1 VSDDNNFCCC
11 FQQAQSN
18 NQSLLTG
25 AYDAARVAIDEV
37 VRNAKTPDEKLNA
50 YTHRVMC
57 LMSETSDYGKGAEI
71 GLEILSKYGFDIP
84 QSPTKTV
91 MAKEEMKYKIALRNR
106 SISCL
111 TTLPIQDDSVLALC
125 QQLNICAMCESI
137 HTLLELPHVSLILIF
152 FTSFVATDSGKMDV
166 MKLLN
171 WKIIQYV
178 LKRGSISSDLAP
190 ILGGCALVHVRL
202 NDIKR
207 SNEFATTVQALNLR
221 IRDRKKNYATAG
233 MCVCLA
239 MCLLQ
244 NFRSLTD
251 PFLQSYKD
259 FKVSCRCAFL
269 FVISIQ
275 AHFACLLHQAY
286 GRGRDVAQRT
296 QRLCSMLLRC
306 RLRARAYL
314 RVQAFSGRGLL

>member
-1 VSDDNNFCCC
+1 MLCWYQSILLVSDDNNFCCC

-18 NQSLLTG
+18 NQSFALTG

-50 YTHRVMC
+50 FTHRVMC

-106 SISCL
+106 PISCL

-125 QQLNICAMCESI
+125 QQLNICAMY
-137 HTLLELPHVSLILIF
+137 
-152 FTSFVATDSGKMDV
+152 SGKMDV

-190 ILGGCALVHVRL
+190 ILGACALVHVKL
-202 NDIKR
+202 NDVKR
-207 SNEFATTVQALNLR
+207 SNEFATAVQALNLR
-221 IRDRKKNYATAG
+221 SRDDKKNYAMAG

-259 FKVSCRCAFL
+259 FKVSCNCVFL
-269 FVISIQ
+269 VVISIQ

-314 RVQAFSGRGLL
+314 

>member
-18 NQSLLTG
+18 NQSFALTG

-50 YTHRVMC
+50 FTHRVMC

-106 SISCL
+106 PISCL

-125 QQLNICAMCESI
+125 QQLNICAMY
-137 HTLLELPHVSLILIF
+137 
-152 FTSFVATDSGKMDV
+152 SGKMDV

-190 ILGGCALVHVRL
+190 ILGACALVHVKL
-202 NDIKR
+202 NDVKR
-207 SNEFATTVQALNLR
+207 SNEFATAVQALNLR
-221 IRDRKKNYATAG
+221 SRDDKKNYAMAG

-259 FKVSCRCAFL
+259 FKVSCNCVFL
-269 FVISIQ
+269 VVISIQ

-314 RVQAFSGRGLL
+314 